1 MRAHMRIHKANSTTP
16 MTLMTAT
23 SSHLMA
29 LPSMSRC
36 PLRAE
41 AYTGRSP
48 LVKGFLMR
56 HTLILAA
63 IVVAICLVVGIVAD
77 FYIGRIVDGIIGGL
91 LVTFTGGLLVIS
103 NRRKGKRR

>member
-63 IVVAICLVVGIVAD
+63 IVVAI